1 MRIYD
6 GMKFSEGKDRNKMAD
21 IIAKYDQHFLGQTQE
36 FFERFQFN
44 RRDQA
49 SGQSID
55 EHLSVLRNMSKT
67 CGFCDWTACSWASQ
81 VTKRAKNYSPHMTTL
96 NKAIEICRGIEAASH
111 HMKALK
117 SEEVNKIKDISK
129 KKSGQHKHWCRIK
142 KPLQS
147 VDQKALKKSL
157 STPVIRCAC
166 TLPEC
171 RK

>member
-1 MRIYD
+1 MSV
-6 GMKFSEGKDRNKMAD
+6 FSSIVEIKLLVSQSMS
-21 IIAKYDQHFLGQTQE
+21 TS
-36 FFERFQFN
+36 QFC
-44 RRDQA
+44 
-49 SGQSID
+49 
-55 EHLSVLRNMSKT
+55 ETCLKLVVSVTACEIFWS
-67 CGFCDWTACSWASQ
+67 WTACSWASQ
-81 VTKRAKNYSPHMTTL
+81 ETKRAKNYSPHMTTL

-147 VDQKALKKSL
+147 VDQKALKKCL